1 MRRWIYRPD
10 NASGR
15 ARTSAFIVSW
25 IIYSRSCTR
34 SALSHSP
41 PVSTSVIT
49 CTPVFVRGVL
59 LETRS
64 FQAECPR
71 RPVSVTIYFP
81 IMRILQPR
89 GQASLHQPDTKGC
102 KGSKWITDL
111 LFHHWLS
118 LQCTTFHPLSF
129 PLSKTTDLFFSQTF
143 RNKFSSHE
151 NYCTLSN
158 NSVWGSDVLLTSSVS
173 SETTVTFISPRQ
185 VWL

>member
-129 PLSKTTDLFFSQTF
+129 PCPKPPTYFSH
-143 RNKFSSHE
+143 RP
-151 NYCTLSN
+151 
-158 NSVWGSDVLLTSSVS
+158 
-173 SETTVTFISPRQ
+173 SETNSRPMKIIVLCPTIAYGGPTFYQHPAYPVRRL
-185 VWL
+185 WRL